1 MKVLGSLEKRVM
13 DILWVTGPLGVRQ
26 VMTQLK
32 GKLAYTTI
40 MTTLDRLYK
49 KGLLARDRV
58 GTAYIYRAVMSEDDY
73 HCSLVE
79 DTVGSLLEKSA
90 GPVLAAFVNTAA
102 ELDEGN
108 LKKLEALIAQ
118 RRRRKK

>member
-1 MKVLGSLEKRVM
+1 MA
-13 DILWVTGPLGVRQ
+13 ILWLGEPLGVRQ
-26 VMTQLK
+26 VLALLK

-40 MTTLDRLYK
+40 MTTVDRLYK

-58 GTAYIYRAVMSEDDY
+58 GPAYIYRAAISEDDY

-79 DTVGSLLEKSA
+79 ETVGILLEKSA
-90 GPVLAAFVNTAA
+90 GPVLAAFVDTAA
-102 ELDEGN
+102 ELDEDN
-108 LKKLEALIAQ
+108 LKRLEVLIAK